1 MTEPATYATAFE
13 PEITAFTCIYCAS
26 MAGDTAGAERIT
38 YPANVKVIRLPCTG
52 KVDAE
57 YIMKAFEQGADGVYV
72 IACAIGNCH
81 HEVGN
86 VRATKRVEYAKK
98 LLDDIGLG
106 RDRLGIYYV
115 SAGQGYAFADAARQM
130 TARVRR
136 MGPNPLKRS
145 DGWVAEASPSA
156 TQPVEPADENPGLS
170 SGGSG

>member
-1 MTEPATYATAFE
+1 MTEREEGNAAVAADTFE

-52 KVDAE
+52 KVDVE

-86 VRATKRVEYAKK
+86 VRATKRVEYVKR
-98 LLDDIGLG
+98 LLDEIGLG
-106 RDRLGIYYV
+106 HERLGIYYV

-136 MGPNPLKRS
+136 LGPNPLKRQR
-145 DGWVAEASPSA
+145 AEMQGQSPA
-156 TQPVEPADENPGLS
+156 LAPQ
-170 SGGSG
+170 GGG